1 MCYSLSDWDIP
12 PEISGRKRVDPASK
26 ESQTLAVN
34 KDIPQYQ
41 DLELRRRRE
50 GGGSER
56 REKEQGGGAGRE
68 RREGEK
74 KGRREEHWFNFYLK
88 RMTDLS
94 IVS

>member
-34 KDIPQYQ
+34 EDIPQYQ

-56 REKEQGGGAGRE
+56 REEEQGGGAGRE
-68 RREGEK
+68 RREEGREKRKGEK
-74 KGRREEHWFNFYLK
+74 RRTLVQFLPK
-88 RMTDLS
+88 ADD
-94 IVS
+94 

>member
-34 KDIPQYQ
+34 EDIPQYQ
-41 DLELRRRRE
+41 DLELRRRGE
-50 GGGSER
+50 GGRSER
-56 REKEQGGGAGRE
+56 REEEQGGGAGRE

-74 KGRREEHWFNFYLK
+74 EGREGKNIG
-88 RMTDLS
+88 S
-94 IVS
+94 IST

>member
-34 KDIPQYQ
+34 KDILQYQ

-56 REKEQGGGAGRE
+56 REGEQGGRAGRE
-68 RREGEK
+68 RREEGRERRKGEK
-74 KGRREEHWFNFYLK
+74 GRTL
-88 RMTDLS
+88 
-94 IVS
+94 V